1 MGKKKPLTR
10 TSCMKSEGVN
20 SRTYWDG
27 RFKTD
32 WEQRGGPDQTRF
44 FAEVFFD
51 GLPEW
56 INGWLAVGTRTFLDV
71 ACAQGQASVSA
82 AARFPSLRYL
92 GVDFAAA
99 GIAKARAAHPDVEF
113 RVISED
119 WDDLPKADVLY
130 CSNTL
135 EHLPDWRERIS
146 ALCEHAH
153 SAVCIL
159 VPYCEGQL
167 EPEHVA
173 RFEVACFPASSGNHR
188 LLFLKI
194 IDTAVLPH
202 SRWNGRQAL
211 VVYGPANAFP
221 RRGRQAPRGNLR
233 EGLDL
238 RGLTAAEC
246 KDILLQQQEVE
257 SAIPTRSGT
266 GAAMPAMNDIDRVNA
281 EWKAKFD
288 AMVVEFSQKHAEMAA
303 HHETVIQG
311 LRDERDTSSREHM
324 VEIARLLQEREG
336 MQNKAVLLEQ
346 KFALTE
352 ELRSRQIKYLEGV
365 VDRETRRQTVGN
377 STDLERLLALRN
389 QETAVLTDEIYSLN
403 ERVKGLLA
411 ELERERSCR
420 AEDAAANAAEITRLT
435 ELKSNLA
442 ADVDNLRLVHERAI
456 TGHAAQ
462 ASRLA
467 AERSMALEQKRDLE
481 KQLASLSERHSQ
493 ELKWIELAAD
503 TTLSSLQAEKA
514 RCLQE
519 LESLKIEL
527 ADQRAESV
535 RMAVASRAEI
545 ATLQSKLAAAEG
557 LVITFRDTADA
568 LRQRAEMDAVN
579 ARSLRVHYET
589 QFASLS
595 SQLHGLRGECARLVN
610 EYTTQPSRN
619 GSAAPKAIA
628 TTRTIP
634 DSFVPGGNRFASVGL
649 AAATREREAGTV
661 TGSPSGCP
669 PRGTYTHD
677 KDVVAMQLEV
687 FDTGGLERVVFDL
700 CCGLRDAGKRTLVLC
715 RQGGSLADRL
725 RAQGIAVHAFDGS
738 DAYRELL
745 REHRVTHLFLH
756 HSYFGFDLASSLG
769 IRIFDV
775 VHNTYF
781 WKAQQPTEV
790 HRVGHH
796 GAGVVCVSSAV
807 REFHSR
813 VFDIPMSKIIVI
825 NNPLNTEGLIL
836 PDTDQL
842 RNIRRKAKHTTF
854 LNVANLYPAKAQ
866 LPMLSAFAEAS
877 ARHPGMRLLI
887 AGAEA
892 DATVAQEL
900 KRLIDEL
907 ALRQSV
913 HLLGSCGRRKLG
925 SLYARCQAFVL
936 PSIYEGY
943 SVSAVEAAAYGLPL
957 ILTDVGG
964 ARDLIQSND
973 CGILLPP
980 LIDDLTRCDG
990 ETMRGLAMT
999 KRNQI
1004 TPVLADAF
1012 YEVATHREEW
1022 LERGFL
1028 GRAKILL
1035 LDDVVRR
1042 YLGVMQPGVTSVMGG

>member
-1 MGKKKPLTR
+1 MSRKKTR
-10 TSCMKSEGVN
+10 TRTRFMKSEGVN

-27 RFKTD
+27 RFQTD

-44 FAEVFFD
+44 FADVFFD

-71 ACAQGQASVSA
+71 ACAQGQASVSV

-135 EHLPDWRERIS
+135 EHLPDWRERIGT
-146 ALCEHAH
+146 LCEHAR

-159 VPYCEGQL
+159 VPYREAQL

-173 RFEVACFPASSGNHR
+173 RFEVSCFPVSSSDHR
-188 LLFLKI
+188 LLFLKV
-194 IDTAVLPH
+194 IDTSVLPH

-211 VVYGPANAFP
+211 VVYGRANAFP
-221 RRGRQAPRGNLR
+221 RRGRHSPIGDLG

-238 RGLTAAEC
+238 RSLPAVQC
-246 KDILLQQQEVE
+246 KEILSQQQDIE
-257 SAIPTRSGT
+257 SAVPTRPDT
-266 GAAMPAMNDIDRVNA
+266 GDTMPAMNDIDRVNA
-281 EWKAKFD
+281 EWKAKFE
-288 AMVVEFSQKHAEMAA
+288 AMVAEFSQKYSEMAA
-303 HHETVIQG
+303 HHETEIRRF
-311 LRDERDTSSREHM
+311 RDERENSRQEHA
-324 VEIARLLQEREG
+324 VEIARLLRERDG
-336 MQNKAVLLEQ
+336 ALNNAVLLEQ

-352 ELRSRQIKYLEGV
+352 ELRSQQIVYLEGV
-365 VDRETRRQTVGN
+365 VDRETRRHTVN
-377 STDLERLLALRN
+377 NTAELERLLALRN
-389 QETAVLTDEIYSLN
+389 QETAVLTDEISSLN
-403 ERVKGLLA
+403 ERMKGLVA
-411 ELERERSCR
+411 ELERERSCH
-420 AEDAAANAAEITRLT
+420 AEDAAAKSAEIMRLT

-442 ADVDNLRLVHERAI
+442 ADVDNLRLMQERAI

-481 KQLASLSERHSQ
+481 NQLASLSERHSQ
-493 ELKWIELAAD
+493 ELKRIEVATETA
-503 TTLSSLQAEKA
+503 LSGLQAENA

-519 LESLKIEL
+519 LESVKTES
-527 ADQRAESV
+527 ADHRAESA
-535 RMAVASRAEI
+535 RMAEASRAEI
-545 ATLQSKLAAAEG
+545 AALQSKLAAAEG
-557 LVITFRDTADA
+557 LVVAFRDTADA
-568 LRQRAEMDAVN
+568 AGQRGEIDAVN
-579 ARSLRVHYET
+579 TRSLRVDYET
-589 QFASLS
+589 RFASLS
-595 SQLHGLRGECARLVN
+595 SQLHDLRGECARLVD
-610 EYTTQPSRN
+610 EYTSQPFRN
-619 GSAAPKAIA
+619 GSAAAKAIA
-628 TTRTIP
+628 AIRTILEGP
-634 DSFVPGGNRFASVGL
+634 VPGVNKVAS
-649 AAATREREAGTV
+649 AASGENETGTV
-661 TGSPSGCP
+661 PVSPNGCP

-677 KDVVAMQLEV
+677 HDVVAMQLEV

-700 CCGLRDAGKRTLVLC
+700 CCGLRDAGKKTLVLC
-715 RQGGSLADRL
+715 RRGGSLGDRL
-725 RAQGIAVHAFDGS
+725 RGQGIAVHTFDGS

-769 IRIFDV
+769 IRVFDV

-781 WKAQQPTEV
+781 WKARQPAEV

-807 REFHSR
+807 RDFHSR
-813 VFDIPMSKIIVI
+813 VFDIPLSKIIVI
-825 NNPLNTEGLIL
+825 NNPINTEGLIL
-836 PDTDQL
+836 PDPDQL
-842 RNIRRKAKHTTF
+842 RNIRQKAKHVTF

-877 ARHPGMRLLI
+877 TRHAGMRLLI

-892 DATVAQEL
+892 DATIAQEL
-900 KRLIDEL
+900 RRLIDEL

-913 HLLGSCGRRKLG
+913 LLLGSCGRREIG
-925 SLYARCQAFVL
+925 SLYARCHAFVL

-964 ARDLIQSND
+964 ARDLIQAND

-990 ETMRGLAMT
+990 ETMRRLAMT
-999 KRNQI
+999 ARNQF

-1028 GRAKILL
+1028 GRAKLL
-1035 LDDVVRR
+1035 PLAHVVRR
-1042 YLGVMQPGVTSVMGG
+1042 YLDVMRSVVAA